1 MDQGQ
6 SAQVTADKLGI
17 LRRELHIFFFNV
29 FEGGDPKQE
38 ELVEKAKLI
47 GGYDAEDWGFDNDGP
62 PLPEEWGPDERNRE
76 AYWTGLDHKL
86 WYDNIRAEILNYK
99 LTMYI
104 HKLDLIILKD
114 LIALGFE
121 DLTQDMVTSP
131 YPYTVNQL
139 KSLMR
144 RIDPS
149 IPLDGED
156 YEEMPIG
163 SQQWWNELAKQYNV
177 TTQTLVEE
185 QAKLFG
191 NL

>member
-1 MDQGQ
+1 
-6 SAQVTADKLGI
+6 
-17 LRRELHIFFFNV
+17 
-29 FEGGDPKQE
+29 
-38 ELVEKAKLI
+38 
-47 GGYDAEDWGFDNDGP
+47 
-62 PLPEEWGPDERNRE
+62 
-76 AYWTGLDHKL
+76 
-86 WYDNIRAEILNYK
+86 
-99 LTMYI
+99 MYI

-114 LIALGFE
+114 LIAGGFH
-121 DLTQDMVTSP
+121 DLAQDMCDSP
-131 YPYTVNQL
+131 YPYTINQM